1 MLGNSILGGGSKI
14 IQERVKKLEKDFNMC
29 LINIV
34 IKDNFM
40 KAKRMDQ
47 VLWLYFYKTIKVV
60 FIMGNGIW
68 DRNME
73 QGNTMMVNKIA
84 IIQDNFSI
92 IKSKEKVFLSLV
104 TINFMMEHL

>member
-14 IQERVKKLEKDFNMC
+14 IQERVKKPEKDFNMC

-47 VLWLYFYKTIKVV
+47 VLWSYFYKTIKAV